1 MRGVVTGGTGK
12 NAAVD
17 GLSVCGK
24 TGTAEVSSSGKFKP
38 HAWFTGFVVGA
49 AHPYAI
55 TVIIENGGGGGK
67 ITASRGRRHNR
78 KNDENSVI
86 DRTPRII
93 RKQQIYHHAVAFY
106 AVFLLV
112 ELQVIIIH
120 VIYGFLYGAFE
131 AVPNRHC
138 NP

>member
-1 MRGVVTGGTGK
+1 MFRGNEAEFMAEAMRGVVTGGTGK

-38 HAWFTGFVVGA
+38 HAWFTGFVADA

-67 ITASRGRRHNR
+67 IAAPMAATVLE
-78 KNDENSVI
+78 K
-86 DRTPRII
+86 
-93 RKQQIYHHAVAFY
+93 
-106 AVFLLV
+106 
-112 ELQVIIIH
+112 
-120 VIYGFLYGAFE
+120 
-131 AVPNRHC
+131 
-138 NP
+138 